1 MAYHEESDPIVQLLQ
16 AVADLNK
23 QVLRLASQ
31 MDRSE
36 ALTYS
41 VEQAAEVLGVS
52 RSKMYD
58 ILHRPDFPVVDV
70 GNRRLI
76 PRRQLERW
84 LENQCERR
92 ASQ

>member
-1 MAYHEESDPIVQLLQ
+1 MAYREESDPIVQLLQ

-23 QVLRLASQ
+23 QVLRLAGQ

-92 ASQ
+92 EAQ

>member
-1 MAYHEESDPIVQLLQ
+1 MAYREESEPIVQLLQ

-92 ASQ
+92 AAQ

>member
-1 MAYHEESDPIVQLLQ
+1 MAYREESDPIVQLLQ

-23 QVLRLASQ
+23 QVLRLAGQ

-58 ILHRPDFPVVDV
+58 ILHRPGFPVVDV

-92 ASQ
+92 APQ

>member
-1 MAYHEESDPIVQLLQ
+1 MAYREESEPIVQLLQ

-92 ASQ
+92 EAQ

>member
-1 MAYHEESDPIVQLLQ
+1 MAYREESDPIVQLLQ

-23 QVLRLASQ
+23 QVLRLAGQ

-92 ASQ
+92 AAQ

>member
-1 MAYHEESDPIVQLLQ
+1 MAYREESEPIVQLLQ

-23 QVLRLASQ
+23 QVLRLAGQ

-92 ASQ
+92 EAQ